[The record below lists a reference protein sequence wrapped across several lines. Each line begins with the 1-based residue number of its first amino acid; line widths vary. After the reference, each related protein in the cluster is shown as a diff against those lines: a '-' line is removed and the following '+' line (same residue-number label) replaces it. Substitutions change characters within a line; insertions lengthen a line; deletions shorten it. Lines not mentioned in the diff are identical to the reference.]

1 MLGSGGT
8 GYSLPRVVRG
18 ILALAAA
25 AALTVLSPI
34 TVRPAQAQDLEAGA
48 LLLVMD
54 ASGSMNEVD
63 DRKTPLL
70 DGAKAALTRVVREL
84 PDKAVTGLRVYGHR
98 TPNTDR
104 AAGCQD
110 TELVVPVAPLNR
122 PRMLE
127 AIASYRA
134 SGYTP
139 IGLSLQQA
147 ATDLPPEGPRT
158 IVLVSDGEDTCA
170 PPDPCQVGR
179 DLSASGVAVRIQT
192 VGFYL
197 KDNRQAEEQ
206 LRCIAETTGG
216 EFRRADSADALAEE
230 LSEISTRAVR
240 EFTTGGQPVHGAPAA
255 VDAPVLAP
263 GTYADT
269 VLPEEANWYAVRLEE
284 GQELTATVTRAGV
297 TGFRSPLGSYMELVF
312 VDPDLSEANT
322 ASDVGYIREDAE
334 TDAAQTLRIRTG
346 VVGRDPVPPFG
357 NQCCLRPGTY
367 AVRVTVEDNPW
378 TSYAGR
384 EVPLELRLD
393 VSGAAPASAA
403 ATSPAGAAP
412 TPDPAAAGPADS
424 TGPSIVVIALGVMT
438 VLVLVLA
445 AAVVVLLRRQRPPSG

>member
-1 MLGSGGT
+1 
-8 GYSLPRVVRG
+8 V
-18 ILALAAA
+18 LA
-25 AALTVLSPI
+25 PI

-48 LLLVMD
+48 LLLIMD

-63 DRKTPLL
+63 DRNTPLL

-84 PDKAVTGLRVYGHR
+84 PDQAVTGLRVYGHR

-104 AAGCQD
+104 AAGCRD

-127 AIASYRA
+127 AITSYRA

-170 PPDPCQVGR
+170 PPDPCQVAR

-240 EFTTGGQPVHGAPAA
+240 EFTSGGRPVEGAPAA

-284 GQELTATVTRAGV
+284 GQELTATATRAGV

-312 VDPDLSEANT
+312 VDPDLNEANT
-322 ASDVGYIREDAE
+322 ASDVGYVREDAD

-357 NQCCLRPGTY
+357 RQCCLRPGIY
-367 AVRVTVEDNPW
+367 AVRVTVENNPYV
-378 TSYAGR
+378 SFAGR
-384 EVPLELRLD
+384 EVALEVRLD
-393 VSGAAPASAA
+393 VSGAAPATSAAVTSAA
-403 ATSPAGAAP
+403 AAVPA
-412 TPDPAAAGPADS
+412 PDPAAAEPADS
-424 TGPSIVVIALGVMT
+424 SGPSVVVIALGVMA
-438 VLVLVLA
+438 VLVLVLV
-445 AAVVVLLRRQRPPSG
+445 AAVVVLLRRQRPPTG